1 MVNVERL
8 IISEVTN
15 REVLM
20 WIFVCSMSPTIYIL
34 ALERGHLLCGL
45 KRQFWIG
52 YRALI
57 FSVDKNKSFPVG
69 QTMIKGMV
77 PVYDEVRLEME
88 VVWVLELSLDKRLN
102 AWSPFLFSLLR
113 PASSAKSLK

>member
-8 IISEVTN
+8 ISEAPN

-20 WIFVCSMSPTIYIL
+20 WTFACSVSPTLYIL
-34 ALERGHLLCGL
+34 ALEKGHLLCGL

-57 FSVDKNKSFPVG
+57 FIVDKNKSFPIG
-69 QTMIKGMV
+69 QIIIKDMV
-77 PVYDEVRLEME
+77 PVHDEVRLETE
-88 VVWVLELSLDKRLN
+88 V
-102 AWSPFLFSLLR
+102 A
-113 PASSAKSLK
+113 

>member
-1 MVNVERL
+1 MFLVNVERL
-8 IISEVTN
+8 ISEAPN

-20 WIFVCSMSPTIYIL
+20 WTCACSMFPTIYIL
-34 ALERGHLLCGL
+34 ALEKGRLLCGL

-57 FSVDKNKSFPVG
+57 FIVDKNKSFPIG

-77 PVYDEVRLEME
+77 PVHDEVRLETE
-88 VVWVLELSLDKRLN
+88 VV
-102 AWSPFLFSLLR
+102 
-113 PASSAKSLK
+113 

>member
-8 IISEVTN
+8 ISEAPN

-20 WIFVCSMSPTIYIL
+20 WTCACSMSPTIYIL
-34 ALERGHLLCGL
+34 ALEKGHLLCSI

-57 FSVDKNKSFPVG
+57 FNVDKNKSFPVG
-69 QTMIKGMV
+69 QTIIKGMV
-77 PVYDEVRLEME
+77 PVHDEVRLETE
-88 VVWVLELSLDKRLN
+88 VV
-102 AWSPFLFSLLR
+102 
-113 PASSAKSLK
+113 